1 MMEKTD
7 ETIPSREE
15 LAVFIEEA
23 AVSVTNNYEEA
34 PAVLMVDDAVIGT
47 LGNFSASIGKAK
59 SKKTFNVSAIAASAL
74 SGRTVLRYR
83 SMSPENKRKI
93 LYIDTE
99 QGRHHCQ
106 QVLKRI
112 LRLAEMPDDKV
123 PENLIMLSLRKFAPR
138 VRLLI
143 VEEAIGTTP
152 DLGLVIIDGIRD
164 FLYDINSSSESTEVI
179 SKFMQW
185 TDDKQI
191 HIHTVLH
198 QNKNDEHARGHIG
211 TELNNKANTYVM
223 QGNYDTFEA
232 RLNGEN
238 EAEAARNETL
248 RKEIKQLEAAARK
261 TAEWS
266 NRAEENKR
274 HADKSFYGKVDRGFL
289 GAASERMMKRSK
301 ASLVRQERAIEEKQ
315 TLLKNVEQV
324 GTLRMTTLPHPKDVL
339 ISVENGAVRYGNRT
353 VCENVR
359 FTLRQG
365 ERLALIG
372 ANGCGKSS
380 ILKGILGES
389 DALTGSIRIA
399 SGVTF
404 SSVRQRVDDLRG
416 SLRDFIRDAQV
427 DETLFKAILRNMDCP
442 RELFDHD
449 LQEMSQG
456 QRKKILL
463 ARSLCEPAHVFVWDE
478 PLNYI
483 DVFSRVQLETLIRQY
498 QPTMLLVEHD
508 RVFVERV
515 ATGVVEV

>member
-83 SMSPENKRKI
+83 SMFPENKRKI

-211 TELNNKANTYVM
+211 TELNNKAETVM
-223 QGNYDTFEA
+223 QVEVDKEERSISVVEAIHIRDREFEPFA
-232 RLNGEN
+232 FRINSETLPELVEPYQPRKRGAGRPAKGPFDPARDIPEDVHRAALDAVFAEGSIGSYRAYQERLKEGYELQGVKFGSNHATKVAAFLREQQMVIREDNVYRLN
-238 EAEAARNETL
+238 
-248 RKEIKQLEAAARK
+248 
-261 TAEWS
+261 
-266 NRAEENKR
+266 
-274 HADKSFYGKVDRGFL
+274 
-289 GAASERMMKRSK
+289 
-301 ASLVRQERAIEEKQ
+301 
-315 TLLKNVEQV
+315 
-324 GTLRMTTLPHPKDVL
+324 P
-339 ISVENGAVRYGNRT
+339 
-353 VCENVR
+353 
-359 FTLRQG
+359 
-365 ERLALIG
+365 
-372 ANGCGKSS
+372 
-380 ILKGILGES
+380 
-389 DALTGSIRIA
+389 
-399 SGVTF
+399 
-404 SSVRQRVDDLRG
+404 DLR
-416 SLRDFIRDAQV
+416 I
-427 DETLFKAILRNMDCP
+427 
-442 RELFDHD
+442 
-449 LQEMSQG
+449 
-456 QRKKILL
+456 
-463 ARSLCEPAHVFVWDE
+463 
-478 PLNYI
+478 
-483 DVFSRVQLETLIRQY
+483 
-498 QPTMLLVEHD
+498 
-508 RVFVERV
+508 
-515 ATGVVEV
+515 